1 MVTLK
6 GNQVTVKYIGYFI
19 AVCVV
24 FFTLIVGWM
33 AVNFQKEKAIL
44 KQLDEKN
51 NSKN

>member
-6 GNQVTVKYIGYFI
+6 GNQMTVKYIGYFI

-24 FFTLIVGWM
+24 FFSLIVGWM
-33 AVNFQKEKAIL
+33 VVNFRKEKTIL
-44 KQLDEKN
+44 KQLNEDK